1 MVQPPSIYVVAGLE
15 QIVYAYDLSA
25 VDILDVLETAYV
37 TFLCSGI
44 GSLLRDNDIET
55 AEERV
60 CRGVTAAAVS
70 LPACDH
76 DSIDSELSEDKV
88 KRSTEECAVG
98 LLRDDD
104 VAFLRLELVDDLCA
118 WSALYSVRTPYLELL
133 VNLRSVAVVGIN
145 YRETFSAGFLT
156 ELLDRFDDVI
166 NSRGSDRTRYE
177 VIEHVNDDYSILFH
191 LSFYIK
197 NNELSSG
204 LQRY

>member
-1 MVQPPSIYVVAGLE
+1 MVQPPSIYVAAGLE

-55 AEERV
+55 AEESV
-60 CRGVTAAAVS
+60 SRGVTAAAVG
-70 LPACDH
+70 LPSCDH
-76 DSIDSELSEDKV
+76 DGIDSELSEDKV
-88 KRSTEECAVG
+88 KRSAEECAVG

-104 VAFLRLELVDDLCA
+104 VAFLRLELVDDLGA
-118 WSALYSVRTPYLELL
+118 GSTLYSVRAPYLELL
-133 VNLRSVAVVGIN
+133 VNLRGVAVVGIN
-145 YRETFSAGFLT
+145 YRETFSTGLLT
-156 ELLDRFDDVI
+156 ELLDRLDDVI
-166 NSRGSDRTRYE
+166 NSRGSNRARYE

-197 NNELSSG
+197 NNELSYG
-204 LQRY
+204 PQRY